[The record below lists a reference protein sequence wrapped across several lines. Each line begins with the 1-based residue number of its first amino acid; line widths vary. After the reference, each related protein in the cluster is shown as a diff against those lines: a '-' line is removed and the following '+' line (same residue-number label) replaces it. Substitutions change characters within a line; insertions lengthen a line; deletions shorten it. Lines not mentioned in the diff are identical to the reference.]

1 MDKEQNLA
9 ELTRDISENL
19 LTSINLL
26 EILEEIS
33 EAEPK
38 TGTVISLLQTNLRA
52 AFEGLEICRNK
63 IYILD

>member
-9 ELTRDISENL
+9 ELTRDISVKL

-26 EILEEIS
+26 EILEEIF

-38 TGTVISLLQTNLRA
+38 TGTVISLL
-52 AFEGLEICRNK
+52 
-63 IYILD
+63 